1 MTLIQKIFVRVLP
14 RKWAEDMEAESR
26 RWMHCCR
33 CGYERSCRDAG
44 GIRWPAAG
52 AVRNLME
59 CPRCGQMTWHTCHQ
73 KLGACL
79 KNHDAIA
86 SSKAFPV
93 RCPRFSVFRRPDTLK
108 GGHPTRLFRQVL
120 KTPQTAFTLIELL
133 VVIAVIGILAAL
145 LAPVLA
151 AAKRK
156 AAQIPCVN
164 NLKQLGTA
172 VMLYLDDNDGTFPG
186 IASRNIG
193 FHPEDWIYWRTNTA
207 LYPPVEQSP
216 LARALG
222 HADRTLFRCPLD
234 QSDADRLSQVTD
246 NQGPYLYSYSFVG
259 FGLDENNH
267 NQGLSSIF
275 LGTSGSSGK
284 YPFKQSS
291 VRNPSAKIMFGEEPG
306 STDSQDS
313 PVPNV
318 EVIQDGRWIPGVNV
332 LTRRHNKQAVVAF
345 ADGHAQAV
353 PWEFGNSETNL
364 MPGF

>member
-1 MTLIQKIFVRVLP
+1 MTFIQKNFVRVLP

-26 RWMHCCR
+26 RWTHCCR
-33 CGYERSCRDAG
+33 CGFERSCWDAG
-44 GIRWPAAG
+44 GVRWQAAG
-52 AVRNLME
+52 TARNLME

-73 KLGACL
+73 KV
-79 KNHDAIA
+79 
-86 SSKAFPV
+86 KAQP
-93 RCPRFSVFRRPDTLK
+93 
-108 GGHPTRLFRQVL
+108 
-120 KTPQTAFTLIELL
+120 TAFTLIELL

-151 AAKRK
+151 GAKRK

-172 VMLYLDDNDGTFPG
+172 VMIYLDDNDGTFPG

-222 HADRTLFRCPLD
+222 HADRALFRCPLD
-234 QSDADRLSQVTD
+234 QSDTDRLSQVTD
-246 NQGPYLYSYSFVG
+246 NQGPYLYSYSLVG
-259 FGLDENNH
+259 FGLDENNR
-267 NQGLSSIF
+267 NQGLSSVF
-275 LGTSGSSGK
+275 LGNSGSPEK

-291 VRNPSAKIMFGEEPG
+291 VRSPSAKIMFGEEPG
-306 STDSQDS
+306 STDSHDS

-318 EVIQDGRWIPGVNV
+318 EVVQDGRWIPGVNV